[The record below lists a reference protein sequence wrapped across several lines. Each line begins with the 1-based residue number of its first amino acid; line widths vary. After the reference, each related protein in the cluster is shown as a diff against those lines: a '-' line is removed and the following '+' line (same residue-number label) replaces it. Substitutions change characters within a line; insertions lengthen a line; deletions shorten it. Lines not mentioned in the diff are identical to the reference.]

1 MFGSRAVV
9 LVFHMDERLAH
20 RWWCYHWCLIEGES
34 NLFQRFTVTLEP
46 ELGSVRAIDWETG
59 GQVFLSGQDRHL
71 VVWSLENGAEER
83 RIATGLVVALVV
95 TQGLAITAGSLQVP
109 SPSLYCSTHILTCR
123 TSGFVYG
130 TLIPESCWQFMET
143 RPIMNHLFC
152 RAAAK
157 FLLGGFFARGSSYPC
172 QKLDLKMT
180 SLRWRAR
187 DGSHSH
193 PLWQQTS
200 LNW

>member
-20 RWWCYHWCLIEGES
+20 RWWWTYQWCFIEGGL

-109 SPSLYCSTHILTCR
+109 SPSLHCSTHILTCR
-123 TSGFVYG
+123 TLGFVYG
-130 TLIPESCWQFMET
+130 TLILESCWQFMET
-143 RPIMNHLFC
+143 RPIMNRLFSLVP
-152 RAAAK
+152 AK
-157 FLLGGFFARGSSYPC
+157 SLLGGFFARGLSYPC
-172 QKLDLKMT
+172 QNPNLKIT
-180 SLRWRAR
+180 SL
-187 DGSHSH
+187 S
-193 PLWQQTS
+193 
-200 LNW
+200 